1 MCIYIYIYGFIVYC
15 ISNIYTSLYVY
26 TNIDIFG
33 QIHTNSLVGVA
44 VSVEERI
51 EFSRVWQDCFYIL
64 FYCMYFEFLLPI
76 IIAFVTLMKQFK
88 IAS

>member
-1 MCIYIYIYGFIVYC
+1 MYHIYVY
-15 ISNIYTSLYVY
+15 IYTSLYVY

-51 EFSRVWQDCFYIL
+51 EFSRVWQDCFSFCFTACTL
-64 FYCMYFEFLLPI
+64 NFFFPLL
-76 IIAFVTLMKQFK
+76 LLL
-88 IAS
+88 

>member
-1 MCIYIYIYGFIVYC
+1 MGLYDIVSVYMYK
-15 ISNIYTSLYVY
+15 NLYVY

-33 QIHTNSLVGVA
+33 QAHINSLVGVA
-44 VSVEERI
+44 ISVGERR
-51 EFSRVWQDCFYIL
+51 EFSRVWQDCFL
-64 FYCMYFEFLLPI
+64 FYFVYFEFII